1 MHSASGLILPGGLQ
15 TQGQQPCVKTLG
27 NLTDTHI
34 VNYTLYI
41 LQSYEIHNGSK
52 KKNSSKQVMKI
63 LYLYSAFVM

>member
-1 MHSASGLILPGGLQ
+1 MHSASGLILPDGLQ

-27 NLTDTHI
+27 NLTNTHV

-41 LQSYEIHNGSK
+41 LQSYEIHNANK
-52 KKNSSKQVMKI
+52 KKKSTKQVMKI